1 MGIERDEGRSAPPL
15 TLDIGILQEFVG
27 TDPARTRELLVIFA
41 SMARETAQVLAE
53 AIRAAHC
60 EDATAAAHKLKS
72 AARMAGALPL
82 GDLCEEME
90 GAGHAGSVEQLTRLL
105 PSFETEMSAVLGA
118 VADSIGRLR
127 A

>member
-1 MGIERDEGRSAPPL
+1 MGIEQVEQPSIPPL
-15 TLDIGILQEFVG
+15 TLDISILQEFVG

-41 SMARETAQVLAE
+41 SMARETAQVLAG
-53 AIRAAHC
+53 AIREARC
-60 EDATAAAHKLKS
+60 EEATAAAHKIKS

-82 GDLCEEME
+82 GDLCEDME
-90 GAGHAGSVEQLTRLL
+90 GAGHEGRLAELVRLL
-105 PSFETEMSAVLGA
+105 PRFEAEMSAVLDA